1 MEFFIVPLRNRCALV
16 VVVLLNLCLL
26 LHILLW
32 PFLKQEEAIF
42 AGKHFVDEA

>member
-16 VVVLLNLCLL
+16 VVVVLL
-26 LHILLW
+26 LA
-32 PFLKQEEAIF
+32 FFKQEEALF